1 MTSTI
6 GPDHAEAHTWTET
19 GRTGNGWDHCQA
31 DREGKLGLGPGSG
44 ALENGTRGT
53 GAGTGEIM
61 VVAQTRSTGT
71 YVGMVTDLWYVA
83 FRDWVAGDSRAGCFV
98 AWEPFMI

>member
-19 GRTGNGWDHCQA
+19 GRTGNGWEHCQA
-31 DREGKLGLGPGSG
+31 DHEGKLGLGSVSG

-61 VVAQTRSTGT
+61 VVAPGT
-71 YVGMVTDLWYVA
+71 YVGIVTYLWYVA
-83 FRDWVAGDSRAGCFV
+83 FRDWVAKDSRAGCFV
-98 AWEPFMI
+98 AREPCMF